1 MQLTATLRQRDFA
14 DCAGAS
20 SRTIGQ
26 SCNTPNQVRGST
38 SAKIKKKPNRLA
50 TRGTNVTL
58 EESMYQQL
66 GVCAPPPSPLLSD
79 SPEPGSFTMFT
90 GHNCSDWIYIQ
101 ACRAGTYTHMQPSKH
116 DKRVS
121 VSVWIVA
128 FKRSFRMEAHKKK
141 NMVDIQCNASMHPCT
156 NSATNANV
164 SILHPKL
171 TATSRTFLKSGVP
184 KRR

>member
-128 FKRSFRMEAHKKK
+128 FKRSFRMEAHTKKHGGFSVQR
-141 NMVDIQCNASMHPCT
+141 VDAPVHEQRHKRERVYPSSKIDGYQQDIS
-156 NSATNANV
+156 
-164 SILHPKL
+164 K
-171 TATSRTFLKSGVP
+171 
-184 KRR
+184 KRRT